1 MKKYSTRLV
10 SIILSLI
17 LVISSLP
24 ISAFAFSL
32 GVVNETEKSYAVAVG
47 ARMNSNGNTVEFTT
61 ITQRTLGDLEY
72 TFTGSSTDTT
82 ATGTFSATVDGAIS
96 YLNIGEAKYP
106 NKSTAETVTLSY
118 SESTVKDAFL
128 INGSAYLWFWDDS
141 ESAKAYHSFDRT
153 SESGLGVRTMFTLF
167 TKDEGNTDSGIPG
180 YKRVT
185 KTEDII
191 SGQKYIIAHPSQ
203 WNADGTVVDNSEWYF
218 LNPTSEKNVYSNV
231 AKLYETSSQAYTTA
245 AYCGRGVGISDNTVS
260 FPEQGFTNMRHV
272 EFTFNG
278 SVADSSAT
286 GTLTN
291 TSLGYKTYINLSLAG
306 LPVRSDEDTVS
317 IVPNTTGAENT
328 FYIYSASNQRYLY
341 FMDEVAFS
349 KLSDTNKASHQCYT
363 FDRHGELDSTGT
375 AFAIF
380 VKDPGNKTSGIYGYK
395 RITDVNDIKNGDKY
409 IIAHPG
415 KFNLDGSAKSGSDWY
430 VVYPSKID
438 SIKYVKGSGT
448 NVGIDTTVKKY
459 LSVAKVY
466 DYMPYSMAKRI
477 QNGSFEYKA
486 DGTNC
491 DEKTFQQPWTYE
503 LQAWDTTS
511 IENLSELFGAGST
524 AHMGSGSV
532 MRIPDGKHAAELNA
546 EEPGSLYQVVNT
558 IPSSTYLWGLDHRGR
573 MGTDTMALVIGPNQ
587 EIGPS
592 KNSGNNTTDDVTTA
606 YKKQYGKD
614 QFMQMVDWAKT
625 QGGIELLSDYSTS
638 SGNTGRT
645 TEHSQLQSITVYSKP
660 FDVNGSFEST
670 DDVSPFSLVPTD
682 EHTEEWHIWIL
693 ISGSKDWSS
702 YGSNDKTINAGKN
715 IINDYGNIY
724 STTLADEKLKE
735 FFYNVPAGQ
744 TESLFAFV
752 PIDTADEHT
761 SGTTDATCG
770 NLIDNV
776 NFEVFN
782 PFTASSTD
790 HGSGSVSNT
799 TKGEDF
805 IGDDDVTKIHP
816 ISIYTHDNSTQNLIA
831 RVSAENAKEDVSFAG
846 IYLTTQDENGE
857 STTTFLP
864 RKGHE
869 IVENDLKWSEAD
881 ENKLQTAIF
890 TTESGDQITVSRQLM
905 DDGKYAYDIPDEYWL
920 KREDSSGNLAYIMQL
935 KNVTYATDA
944 HFIFLKAPTV
954 TYDSNSTPDYQY
966 EINETDKSNVYSFK
980 ADETGEAVKYKDP
993 VSSHNPVAP
1002 NEGWKFTGWKLF
1014 DEDGVV
1020 KDNDGNDLILSGT
1033 NAIAC
1038 NVKAP
1043 ANDNSTRRF
1052 IIVDGKTVEEAF
1064 NEGQDV
1070 TDTDGKTVIGKE
1082 WTLKDGV
1089 TSVYEKEA
1097 EALTLVG
1104 QWRFKNTFIP
1114 EYQDDVT
1121 TKVFTQGVTGGTVE
1135 LPNVNTD
1142 SDNYSEGENGTKSY
1156 FAEAEEQVI
1165 ATAKAA
1171 NFYTFIGWY
1180 DDKGNVLTTNPELMI
1195 NQIKGVTGEYHARF
1209 QKTAVTVNFYF
1220 LEYNENSKQFEYK
1233 VYDSGKYNQYLN
1245 KGTKATQPSND
1256 SRNVKTWFTSPTEL
1270 GADTAYNFDT
1280 QVYKSIDLYAAPAFG
1295 FNYYNEF
1302 QFQEPWKM
1310 ITSATLKYD
1319 GKYIDMKTNADVTD
1333 YKVYIL
1339 KASSKD
1345 EAMPKASEIKS
1356 NSNTLVVGKDEDGLL
1371 FNNITNINPKF
1382 NRIGALYNNL
1392 YIYNMNTPVWVTF
1405 EFKYRGVTFTANVK
1419 NRSLYNNIDTFRQ
1432 TAPNYPHY
1440 TSYKTEQ
1447 DEVLLAIQNM
1457 YKATEGFNI
1466 NEASTYKASAS
1477 VSDEM
1482 KSDIST
1488 SSEYTFTS
1496 STAIRNIEPW
1506 GFKYTFGV
1514 DDHSISDFSDYGAV
1528 VLSNP
1533 DEAPADASA
1542 LVNDEKAVM
1551 YSKSTDNIYASA
1563 DDTTKAAAYHVEGIK
1578 MADYQKSTYVVFF
1591 VKDSNGKYHYSNM
1604 ISNSYES
1611 VASADESDYKT
1622 ISQAILNYAEKYAAY
1637 QKKLEELN

>member
-1 MKKYSTRLV
+1 MKRYSTRLI

-32 GVVNETEKSYAVAVG
+32 GVINETEKSYSVAVG
-47 ARMNSNGNTVEFTT
+47 ESMSGNNVVFSTLK
-61 ITQRTLGDLEY
+61 QRTFGELEY
-72 TFTGSSTDTT
+72 TFTSTST
-82 ATGTFSATVDGAIS
+82 AEDGTPVGTFSATVNGTTVYLTLDKNNTAGVVNSTSSENFRLIS
-96 YLNIGEAKYP
+96 D
-106 NKSTAETVTLSY
+106 TTVT
-118 SESTVKDAFL
+118 DAFVVNQYIATSPDNIRCL
-128 INGSAYLWFWDDS
+128 YFHDTDS
-141 ESAKAYHSFDRT
+141 QYRFDRNSALSST
-153 SESGLGVRTMFTLF
+153 QTAFAFFV
-167 TKDEGNTDSGIPG
+167 KDEGNTTSEIPD

-185 KTEDII
+185 KTDEIKD
-191 SGQKYIIAHPSQ
+191 GEKYIIAHPSQ
-203 WNADGTVVDNSEWYF
+203 WNTDGTVPSDATWYF
-218 LNPTSEKNVYSNV
+218 LNPTTELNVYSNV
-231 AKLYETSSQAYTTA
+231 AKMYETSSPDYTTA
-245 AYCGRGVGISDNTVS
+245 AYCGRGVGISNNIVT
-260 FPEQGFTNMRHV
+260 FPEQGFSNMEHA
-272 EFTFNG
+272 EFTFTG
-278 SVADSSAT
+278 SVSGTTAT
-286 GTLTN
+286 GTLISK
-291 TSLGYKTYINLSLAG
+291 SLGYVTYLNLATAGQPVKTGYEQLSIAKN
-306 LPVRSDEDTVS
+306 TV
-317 IVPNTTGAENT
+317 GAENT
-328 FYIYSASNQRYLY
+328 FYIKGITHSAYLY
-341 FMDEVAFS
+341 FHDDAADS
-349 KLSDTNKASHQCYT
+349 QHR
-363 FDRHGELDSTGT
+363 FDRHSALSSTQT
-375 AFAIF
+375 AFSLFAR
-380 VKDPGNKTSGIYGYK
+380 DPGNKTSGIYGYK
-395 RITDVNDIKNGDKY
+395 RITDVSEIKDGEKY
-409 IIAHPG
+409 LVAHPSRY
-415 KFNLDGSAKSGSDWY
+415 NLDGTAKAGSDWF
-430 VVYPSKID
+430 VVFPSK
-438 SIKYVKGSGT
+438 T
-448 NVGIDTTVKKY
+448 DTLNY
-459 LSVAKVY
+459 LNVAKVY
-466 DYMPYSMAKRI
+466 DYMPYSKAKRI

-486 DGTNC
+486 DGTKYNGG
-491 DEKTFQQPWTYE
+491 TISQPKTYE
-503 LQAWDTTS
+503 IQAWDTTS
-511 IENLSELFGAGST
+511 IENLSELFTADT
-524 AHMGSGSV
+524 NAHMDPSDSTKKY
-532 MRIPDGKHAAELNA
+532 IPDGTYAAELNA
-546 EEPGSLYQVVNT
+546 EEPGTLYQIVNT
-558 IPSSTYLWGLDHRGR
+558 IPSSIYLWGLDHRGR
-573 MGTDTMALVIGPNQ
+573 TGTDTMALVIGPNQ
-587 EIGPS
+587 EVKPS
-592 KNSGNNTTDDVTTA
+592 KNSGNNTTDDVTTE

-625 QGGIELLSDYSTS
+625 QGGIELLSDY
-638 SGNTGRT
+638 
-645 TEHSQLQSITVYSKP
+645 TEHKGSNTTDQKLQNITVYSKP
-660 FDVNGSFEST
+660 FDVNGSFESN

-682 EHTEEWHIWIL
+682 EHTEEWHIWIM
-693 ISGSKDWSS
+693 ISGSGDWFS

-744 TESLFAFV
+744 TESMFAFV
-752 PIDTADEHT
+752 PIDTADQHT
-761 SGTTDATCG
+761 SSTSNGTCG
-770 NLIDNV
+770 NLVDNI

-805 IGDDDVTKIHP
+805 IGDDDVTKVHP

-846 IYLTTQDENGE
+846 IYLTTQDENGD
-857 STTTFLP
+857 SNTTFLP

-869 IVENDLKWSEAD
+869 IVENSLKWSEAD
-881 ENKLQTAIF
+881 ENKLQTAVF
-890 TTESGDQITVSRQLM
+890 TTESGDEITVSRQLM
-905 DDGKYAYDIPDEYWL
+905 DDGKYAYDIPDNYWL

-944 HFIFLKAPTV
+944 HFIFLKSPTV
-954 TYDSNSTPDYQY
+954 TYDSNSTADYQY
-966 EINETDKSNVYSFK
+966 KINDTDTSNVYSFK
-980 ADETGEAVKYKDP
+980 ADETGSSVKYIDP

-1002 NEGWKFTGWKLF
+1002 NDGWKFTGWKLF

-1020 KDNDGNDLILSGT
+1020 KDSDGNDLILSGK

-1043 ANDNSTRRF
+1043 ANASSTRKF
-1052 IIVDGKTVEEAF
+1052 IIVDGKNADEAF
-1064 NEGQDV
+1064 NEGKDV
-1070 TDTDGKTVIGKE
+1070 TDTDGKSVIGKE

-1089 TSVYEKEA
+1089 SSVYEKES

-1121 TKVFTQGVTGGTVE
+1121 TKDFTQGETGGTVE
-1135 LPNVNTD
+1135 LPDVNTD

-1156 FAEAEEQVI
+1156 FAAAEEQVI

-1180 DDKGNVLTTNPELMI
+1180 DDKGNVLTTNPELMV
-1195 NQIKGVTGEYHARF
+1195 NQIKGVTGKYHARF
-1209 QKTAVTVNFYF
+1209 QMTAVTVNFYF

-1245 KGTKATQPSND
+1245 KGDVATKPSGD
-1256 SRNVKTWFTSPTEL
+1256 SKNVKTWFTSRSEL
-1270 GADTAYNFDT
+1270 GTDTAYNFSNK
-1280 QVYKSIDLYAAPAFG
+1280 VYKSIDLYAAPAFT

-1310 ITSATLKYD
+1310 ITSATLKFD
-1319 GKYIDMKTNADVTD
+1319 GNYIDMKTNADITD

-1345 EAMPKASEIKS
+1345 ETMPTASEIKS
-1356 NSNTLVVGKDEDGLL
+1356 NSNTLVVGKDDDGIL

-1432 TAPNYPHY
+1432 TAENYPHY

-1447 DEVLLAIQNM
+1447 DEVLQAIQDM

-1482 KSDIST
+1482 KSNVST

-1514 DDHSISDFSDYGAV
+1514 NDHSISDFSDYGAV

-1533 DEAPADASA
+1533 DEAPADAKA
-1542 LVNDEKAVM
+1542 LVNNEKAVM

-1563 DDTTKAAAYHVEGIK
+1563 DDATKAAAYHVEGIK

-1591 VKDSNGKYHYSNM
+1591 VKDSSGKYYYSD
-1604 ISNSYES
+1604 IVSNSYES
-1611 VASADESDYKT
+1611 VANADESDYKT
-1622 ISQAILNYAEKYAAY
+1622 ISQAILTYAEKYAAY